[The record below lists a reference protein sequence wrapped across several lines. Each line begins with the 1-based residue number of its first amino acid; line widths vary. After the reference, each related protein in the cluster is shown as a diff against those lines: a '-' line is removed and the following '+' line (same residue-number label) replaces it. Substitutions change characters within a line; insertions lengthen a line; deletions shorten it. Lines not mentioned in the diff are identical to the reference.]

1 MSMSS
6 LNPSVVISKMLGAI
20 QLVSILQKFRSSQ
33 RGVAAVEFAIVLP
46 VLVILLTGIV
56 QMGLMLFVGHNM
68 VSVSQETAR
77 LVAVGELTTVEGQ
90 TYADDHLINW
100 EMTYD
105 ISVQQQGSDI
115 VVDIAVP
122 LSDVALIDFLGLF
135 KSGDLKTRAS
145 MRAL

>member
-6 LNPSVVISKMLGAI
+6 LNPSVVISKILGAI

>member
-6 LNPSVVISKMLGAI
+6 LNPSVVISK
-20 QLVSILQKFRSSQ
+20 ILRALHPMSTLHRFRSSQ

>member
-20 QLVSILQKFRSSQ
+20 HLVSTLQKFRSSQ

-90 TYADDHLINW
+90 SYADDHLINW
-100 EMTYD
+100 SMTYD
-105 ISVQQQGSDI
+105 INVQQQGSDI

>member
-6 LNPSVVISKMLGAI
+6 LNSSVVISKMLRA
-20 QLVSILQKFRSSQ
+20 LHPMSTLHRFRCSQ

>member
-1 MSMSS
+1 MNISS
-6 LNPSVVISKMLGAI
+6 LNPAVVLSKMRRAFHPLST
-20 QLVSILQKFRSSQ
+20 LHRFRSSQ
-33 RGVAAVEFAIVLP
+33 RGVASGECAIVLP
-46 VLVILLTGIV
+46 VLKILLTGIV
-56 QMGLMLFVGHNM
+56 QMGIMFLVQNNL
-68 VSVSQETAR
+68 VSVSQETVR
-77 LVAVGELTTVEGQ
+77 LVAVGELTTAEGE

-122 LSDVALIDFLGLF
+122 LSDVALVDFLGLF
-135 KSGDLKTRAS
+135 KSGNLTARTS

>member
-1 MSMSS
+1 MSIGS
-6 LNPSVVISKMLGAI
+6 LVPSVAISKMLRAPH
-20 QLVSILQKFRSSQ
+20 LVSTLHRFRSSQ

-56 QMGLMLFVGHNM
+56 QMGIMLFVGHNM

>member
-20 QLVSILQKFRSSQ
+20 HLVSILQKFRSSQ

-135 KSGDLKTRAS
+135 KSGDLKTRAT

>member
-6 LNPSVVISKMLGAI
+6 LNPSVVISKMLRA
-20 QLVSILQKFRSSQ
+20 LHPMSTLHRFRCSQ